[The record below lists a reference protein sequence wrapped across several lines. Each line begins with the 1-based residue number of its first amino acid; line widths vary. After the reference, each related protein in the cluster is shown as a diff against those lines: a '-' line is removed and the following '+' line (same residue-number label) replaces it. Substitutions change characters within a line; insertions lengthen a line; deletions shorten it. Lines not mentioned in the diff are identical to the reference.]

1 MKKETIQQA
10 KTVEA
15 AVAQG
20 AKELGADVSAV
31 TYEILEE
38 AKKGLFGIGAAPAK
52 VRVTYTETPDEM
64 ALSFVKTLLAD
75 MELNAEAVMTAE
87 EDGKRITV
95 SGENAGVLIGH
106 HGDTLDAIQY
116 LANLAANRGEE
127 DDHSYTKITVDVE
140 NYRAKRE
147 ETLRQL
153 AVRMTEKVLKY
164 NKSITLEPMNPYERR
179 IIHSEVQ
186 KIEGVSTNSI
196 GAENNRRIV
205 IFPTQQPDAK
215 DGHDSREVKET
226 REKRQYTQ
234 DAAEQTAAEGENT
247 EKRGGRNDRYADKNG
262 SRNGRGGRGGRGRG
276 RGDRQS
282 NEVISQPNR
291 PLKTVDKAEEEAA
304 AELNAPLFE
313 RAKAEKEAAAAAE
326 PPKAPSGPRSKKPYY
341 MRPKNAPGTQRTYAK
356 PVKKDSVESYYFD
369 LENSMSGLTREKE
382 EPSDIAKACGIYD
395 DPVTETPASADTAA
409 SAGSTAS
416 EDTEA

>member
-1 MKKETIQQA
+1 MEHH
-10 KTVEA
+10 
-15 AVAQG
+15 
-20 AKELGADVSAV
+20 SA
-31 TYEILEE
+31 EN
-38 AKKGLFGIGAAPAK
+38 G
-52 VRVTYTETPDEM
+52 
-64 ALSFVKTLLAD
+64 
-75 MELNAEAVMTAE
+75 NAHC
-87 EDGKRITV
+87 GKRPA
-95 SGENAGVLIGH
+95 EH
-106 HGDTLDAIQY
+106 HP
-116 LANLAANRGEE
+116 
-127 DDHSYTKITVDVE
+127 K
-140 NYRAKRE
+140 
-147 ETLRQL
+147 
-153 AVRMTEKVLKY
+153 
-164 NKSITLEPMNPYERR
+164 
-179 IIHSEVQ
+179 
-186 KIEGVSTNSI
+186 
-196 GAENNRRIV
+196 
-205 IFPTQQPDAK
+205 QQI
-215 DGHDSREVKET
+215 
-226 REKRQYTQ
+226 
-234 DAAEQTAAEGENT
+234 
-247 EKRGGRNDRYADKNG
+247 YADCKNG